1 MKLSDLA
8 RRTIRNASES
18 YACAPTDDAAADAY
32 QILRDVVAL
41 ALYLDDSVT
50 VDCTVLDA
58 IGLSED
64 DYGSPY
70 DVLDA
75 IDATSSAQ
83 LQEAGFVINLI
94 GA

>member
-1 MKLSDLA
+1 MKLSGLA
-8 RRTIRNASES
+8 RRAIRNASES
-18 YACAPTDDAAADAY
+18 YACASTDDAAADAY

-41 ALYLDDSVT
+41 ALSLDDSVT
-50 VDCTVLDA
+50 VDCTVLDV

-75 IDATSSAQ
+75 IDVITPAQ
-83 LQEAGFVINLI
+83 LQEAGFALSLL

>member
-1 MKLSDLA
+1 MKLCALA
-8 RRTIRNASES
+8 RRAIRNASES
-18 YACAPTDDAAADAY
+18 YACASTDDAAADAY

-41 ALYLDDSVT
+41 ALGLNESVT

-70 DVLDA
+70 NVLDA
-75 IDATSSAQ
+75 IDAITSAQ
-83 LQEAGFVINLI
+83 LQEAGFALNI
-94 GA
+94 

>member
-1 MKLSDLA
+1 MKLSNLA
-8 RRTIRNASES
+8 RRAIRNASES
-18 YACAPTDDAAADAY
+18 YAYASTDDAATDAY
-32 QILRDVVAL
+32 RILRDVIAL
-41 ALYLDDSVT
+41 ALSIDDSVT

-75 IDATSSAQ
+75 IDAITPAQ
-83 LQEAGFVINLI
+83 LRNAGFALNI
-94 GA
+94 